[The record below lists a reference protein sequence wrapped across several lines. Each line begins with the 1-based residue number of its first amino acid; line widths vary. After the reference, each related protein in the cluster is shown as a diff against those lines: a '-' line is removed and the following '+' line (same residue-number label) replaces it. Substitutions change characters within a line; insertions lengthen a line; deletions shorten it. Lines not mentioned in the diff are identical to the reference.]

1 MEIFIEE
8 KRSFSFFEFDKRS
21 SFFIEDNK
29 EFVFFILEEIK
40 MIEDVEM
47 IDIIKDGKFMDV
59 FIEWCNIDKII

>member
-21 SFFIEDNK
+21 SFFIEDNN

-47 IDIIKDGKFMDV
+47 IDIIKDGKFMEV